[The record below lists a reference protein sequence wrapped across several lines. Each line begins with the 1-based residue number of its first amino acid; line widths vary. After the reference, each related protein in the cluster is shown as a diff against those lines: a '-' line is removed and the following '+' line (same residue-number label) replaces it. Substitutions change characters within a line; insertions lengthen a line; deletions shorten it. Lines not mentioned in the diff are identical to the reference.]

1 MDIVQILS
9 TGVSGFA
16 FLMLLVGYKLT
27 SQIQNKILD
36 IQLAEIEVEKLSLW
50 SDLANKQ
57 VVNTRYFMAFSTV
70 FLMAGLAVLVYR
82 PEA

>member
-50 SDLANKQ
+50 SDLANKPG
-57 VVNTRYFMAFSTV
+57 REHALLHG
-70 FLMAGLAVLVYR
+70 FLK
-82 PEA
+82 PCS